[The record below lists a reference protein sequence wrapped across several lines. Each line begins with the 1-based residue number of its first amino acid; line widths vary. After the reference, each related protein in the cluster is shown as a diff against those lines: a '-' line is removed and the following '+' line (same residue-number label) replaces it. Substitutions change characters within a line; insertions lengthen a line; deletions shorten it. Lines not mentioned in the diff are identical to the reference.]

1 MKKAGAQR
9 LLQILL
15 IIAIVVTAIW
25 LLASVYLDKFAKDQL
40 QNAFNE
46 QSARKYTLTIGKLKL
61 GLFTGSLTVI
71 DFSIK
76 PGSNADNEM
85 IINTHAKQLSFQGI
99 HILRYFFGRGAL
111 VDEIR
116 LTEPTV
122 IIYGRKD
129 LQTENLNDTT
139 DFSLYGFIR
148 KFAESLSIK
157 RLAVNNF
164 DFEYFHE
171 INDSI
176 PSLKSKEN
184 NFLAVNL
191 RVGPETE
198 KLPGMFSADSVSF
211 SVSNFEY
218 TTADSLY
225 TFNVGKMN
233 VIYSDSALVIDSV
246 KIVPNYSKRRFAE
259 IAGKQTDRFDISARK
274 LYFHSVDLKT
284 FVEYHGFDCK
294 KLEIQRFNLRAFRD
308 KNDTRHFA
316 VPMSVQQLLRESP
329 AFVNID
335 TIELKES
342 NIIYEEV
349 APGKKAPGVISFDNI
364 DASLTGVT
372 NDSVRI
378 QENSKIVVEAVSK
391 LSGEGTVKALFI
403 IPMKAKGMEFFCGGL
418 ITGVPMEALN
428 KMVEPTAG
436 ISFSSGFIDS
446 IDFEFNAGDIES
458 RGWMKFRYEDLQIEL
473 PESGNNNTFGEKLMV
488 FLANNLII
496 KKNNPSGKGYTSK
509 VPLHYERNRQ
519 RFMFNYTWKTLYS
532 GLKETVG
539 VPEIKP

>member
-25 LLASVYLDKFAKDQL
+25 LLASVYLDRFAKEQL

-46 QSARKYTLTIGKLKL
+46 ESAGKYTLTISKLRL
-61 GLFTGSLTVI
+61 GLFTGSLTVT

-76 PGSNADNEM
+76 PGRNAENEI
-85 IINTHAKQLSFQGI
+85 IINTHAKQLSFHGI
-99 HILRYFFGRGAL
+99 HILRYFFGKGAL

-129 LQTENLNDTT
+129 LQTENFNDTT

-148 KFAESLSIK
+148 KFARSVTIK

-171 INDSI
+171 INDSV

-184 NFLAVNL
+184 DFLAVNL

-211 SVSNFEY
+211 SVSNFAY

-246 KIVPNYSKRRFAE
+246 KVVPNYSKRRFAE

-284 FVEYHGFDCK
+284 FIEYHGFDCK

-329 AFVNID
+329 VFVNID
-335 TIELKES
+335 TIELKQS

-364 DASLTGVT
+364 EASLTGIT

-403 IPMKAKGMEFFCGGL
+403 IPMKATGMEFFCGGL
-418 ITGVPMEALN
+418 ITGVPLKTLN

-446 IDFEFNAGDIES
+446 IDFEFNAGDVES
-458 RGWMKFRYEDLQIEL
+458 RGWMKFRYKDLQIEL
-473 PESGNNNTFGEKLMV
+473 PESGKNNTFGEKLMV

-496 KKNNPSGKGYTSK
+496 KKNNPSGEGYASK

-532 GLKETVG
+532 GIKETVG